1 MLGIVIATH
10 GTLSNGMKDAAE
22 VIMGNTE
29 NMVIVN
35 LNAGDDVEQL
45 GKKINNAILE
55 VNQDDGVM
63 VLVDL
68 VSASPYNQSVLVTNQ
83 LEQELKDKVYIVGG
97 VNLPMLLEVINHQI
111 LGTEIETVAKLA
123 EEQEENQLVHGMHLL
138 MKMKMKL
145 MKLKNL
151 RLQLKKKDWNYLV

>member
-10 GTLSNGMKDAAE
+10 GTLSDGIKDAAE

-29 NMVIVN
+29 NIVTVN

-55 VNQDDGVM
+55 VNQGDGVV

-83 LEQELKDKVYIVGG
+83 LERELKDKVYIIGG
-97 VNLPMLLEVINHQI
+97 VNLPMLLEIINHQI
-111 LGTEIETVAKLA
+111 LGTQIEIVAKSA
-123 EEQEENQLVHGMHLL
+123 EEQAKECISSWYAPVDADANEI
-138 MKMKMKL
+138 
-145 MKLKNL
+145 
-151 RLQLKKKDWNYLV
+151 DEDDDF

>member
-22 VIMGNTE
+22 VIVGNTE
-29 NMVIVN
+29 NMVTVN

-83 LEQELKDKVYIVGG
+83 LEQELKDKV
-97 VNLPMLLEVINHQI
+97 
-111 LGTEIETVAKLA
+111 
-123 EEQEENQLVHGMHLL
+123 
-138 MKMKMKL
+138 
-145 MKLKNL
+145 
-151 RLQLKKKDWNYLV
+151 

>member
-10 GTLSNGMKDAAE
+10 GTLSNGIKDAAE

-29 NMVIVN
+29 NIATVN
-35 LNAGDDVEQL
+35 LNAGDDIEKL

-55 VNQDDGVM
+55 VNQGDGVV

-83 LEQELKDKVYIVGG
+83 LERELKDKVYIIGG
-97 VNLPMLLEVINHQI
+97 VNLPMLLEIINHQI
-111 LGTEIETVAKLA
+111 LGTQIEIVAKSAA
-123 EEQEENQLVHGMHLL
+123 EKAKECISSWHCPIDVDANEADE
-138 MKMKMKL
+138 
-145 MKLKNL
+145 
-151 RLQLKKKDWNYLV
+151 DDDF

>member
-10 GTLSNGMKDAAE
+10 GTLSDGIKDAAE

-29 NMVIVN
+29 NIITVN

-55 VNQDDGVM
+55 VNQDDGVV

-83 LEQELKDKVYIVGG
+83 LERELKDKVYIIGG
-97 VNLPMLLEVINHQI
+97 VNLPMVLEIINHQI
-111 LGTEIETVAKLA
+111 LGTQIEIVAKSAA
-123 EEQEENQLVHGMHLL
+123 EQAKECISSWHSPVDVDANEVDE
-138 MKMKMKL
+138 
-145 MKLKNL
+145 
-151 RLQLKKKDWNYLV
+151 DDDF

>member
-10 GTLSNGMKDAAE
+10 GTFSDGLKDAAE

-29 NMVIVN
+29 NIVTVN

-45 GKKINNAILE
+45 GKKINRAILE
-55 VNQDDGVM
+55 VNQGDGAM

-68 VSASPYNQSVLVTNQ
+68 VSASPYNQSVLATSK
-83 LEQELKDKVYIVGG
+83 LDPELKDKVYIVGG

-111 LGTEIETVAKLA
+111 LQTEIELVAKSAA
-123 EEQEENQLVHGMHLL
+123 EQAKESISSWHASVNEDANDGDE
-138 MKMKMKL
+138 
-145 MKLKNL
+145 
-151 RLQLKKKDWNYLV
+151 DDDF

>member
-10 GTLSNGMKDAAE
+10 GTLSDGIKDASE

-29 NMVIVN
+29 NIITVN

-55 VNQDDGVM
+55 VNQGDGVV

-83 LEQELKDKVYIVGG
+83 LERELKDKVYIIGG
-97 VNLPMLLEVINHQI
+97 VNLPMVLEIINHQI
-111 LGTEIETVAKLA
+111 LGTQIEIVAKSAA
-123 EEQEENQLVHGMHLL
+123 EQAKECISSWHSPVDVDANEVDE
-138 MKMKMKL
+138 
-145 MKLKNL
+145 
-151 RLQLKKKDWNYLV
+151 DDDF

>member
-10 GTLSNGMKDAAE
+10 GTFSDGLKDAAE

-29 NMVIVN
+29 NIITVN

-45 GKKINNAILE
+45 GKKINRAILE
-55 VNQDDGVM
+55 VNQGDGVM

-68 VSASPYNQSVLVTNQ
+68 VSASPYNQSVLATSK
-83 LEQELKDKVYIVGG
+83 LDPELKDKVYIVGG

-111 LGTEIETVAKLA
+111 LQTEIELVAKSAA
-123 EEQEENQLVHGMHLL
+123 EQAKESISSWHALVNEDANDGEE
-138 MKMKMKL
+138 
-145 MKLKNL
+145 
-151 RLQLKKKDWNYLV
+151 DDDF

>member
-22 VIMGNTE
+22 VIVGNTE
-29 NMVIVN
+29 NITTVN

-55 VNQDDGVM
+55 VNQGDGVI

-68 VSASPYNQSVLVTNQ
+68 VSASPYNQSVLTVNH
-83 LEQELKDKVYIVGG
+83 LAPELKDKVYIIGG

-111 LGTEIETVAKLA
+111 LGTQIELVAKSASVQAKESIGLWHVPIDTNNDDID
-123 EEQEENQLVHGMHLL
+123 EE
-138 MKMKMKL
+138 
-145 MKLKNL
+145 
-151 RLQLKKKDWNYLV
+151 DDF